1 MQIKAMGRISRVVF
15 KTQWCQIFRAPVLNT
30 LKGNM
35 KNVMKRKETHQM
47 ETIMQH
53 KTLTT
58 MKTKYK
64 IQMDAILK
72 STNES
77 QIDTRN
83 VHISPTSNPPHHLH
97 KPHNNGKQI

>member
-1 MQIKAMGRISRVVF
+1 
-15 KTQWCQIFRAPVLNT
+15 
-30 LKGNM
+30 
-35 KNVMKRKETHQM
+35 M
-47 ETIMQH
+47 ETIMKT

-58 MKTKYK
+58 MKAKYK

-83 VHISPTSNPPHHLH
+83 ARISSTSNPPHHPQ
-97 KPHNNGKQI
+97 KNK

>member
-1 MQIKAMGRISRVVF
+1 
-15 KTQWCQIFRAPVLNT
+15 
-30 LKGNM
+30 M
-35 KNVMKRKETHQM
+35 KNIIESKDARQM

-83 VHISPTSNPPHHLH
+83 ARISSTSNPPHHLH
-97 KPHNNGKQI
+97 KSHNNGKQI

>member
-1 MQIKAMGRISRVVF
+1 MQIKATGRISRVVF
-15 KTQWCQIFRAPVLNT
+15 KIQWCQNFRAPVFNT

-35 KNVMKRKETHQM
+35 KNIIESKDARQM

-64 IQMDAILK
+64 IQVDAILK

-77 QIDTRN
+77 QMDTRN
-83 VHISPTSNPPHHLH
+83 DHIS
-97 KPHNNGKQI
+97 